1 MIRYYCS
8 GFDINDAFGH
18 GLGKMIKSELA
29 DTKSIVYIPAG
40 QESIEKAQNKYI
52 SIFTDHFKNAGIQFD
67 KINLIEPNQSSE
79 KVKSLI
85 KNASFVM
92 LMGGDPFKQKELCEK
107 LGLLEELKKYA
118 GVMLG
123 FSAGAMLMSKNI
135 IITPDQATNIHAFN
149 QNIIDLISSDFN
161 NLAKFKTDT
170 NKIFYKTGQI
180 EFIYFN
186 PNNNLFN
193 IKPLLN
199 SIINILPID
208 QIKTEIYSNH
218 LAQSIL
224 NTKIDFINK
233 DQSEKIIKDNINS
246 SQQIKILVII

>member
-40 QESIEKAQNKYI
+40 EESIEKAQNKYI

-92 LMGGDPFKQKELCEK
+92 LMGGDPFKQKEMCEK
-107 LGLLEELKKYA
+107 LGIIAELKKYD
-118 GVMLG
+118 GVILG
-123 FSAGAMLMSKNI
+123 MSAGAMLMSKYI
-135 IITPDQATNIHAFN
+135 IVTPCSDEYPDFHIEEGLNLDDISIYPHNNTNREEYPEELVSGDEIYKK
-149 QNIIDLISSDFN
+149 QDLIKVANKYGKYYLLQDYQREDGIFDISYIKFN
-161 NLAKFKTDT
+161 NGNIEYYVENNGKIWEASKEINLIYKN
-170 NKIFYKTGQI
+170 NK
-180 EFIYFN
+180 
-186 PNNNLFN
+186 
-193 IKPLLN
+193 
-199 SIINILPID
+199 
-208 QIKTEIYSNH
+208 
-218 LAQSIL
+218 
-224 NTKIDFINK
+224 
-233 DQSEKIIKDNINS
+233 EK
-246 SQQIKILVII
+246 QL